1 MMGGYGIPVF
11 WAADGLVVGTFT
23 NDASVEFGHSGDEQS
38 LYQVQGSQIW
48 LRGMAGWDATEGV
61 VTSVAGFSIVE
72 GVACR
77 RVEGVKKGCFRC
89 SKLSPHFMSP
99 NSMDPRTL

>member
-1 MMGGYGIPVF
+1 MGYLRFGPLRAWWSERLQTMQV
-11 WAADGLVVGTFT
+11 WSL
-23 NDASVEFGHSGDEQS
+23 GHSGDEQS

-77 RVEGVKKGCFRC
+77 RVKGVKKGYFRC
-89 SKLSPHFMSP
+89 SKLSPHFTSP